1 MEALPPNWQKVDDA
15 KGTYFWNTVTGAVQ
29 WTPPAMPAGGAG
41 KPLPAPPPRTGT
53 RAPGPVGAD
62 ARSAAMS
69 DPKYQSIAASKA
81 TNMRNLQKGLS
92 NLDVAIRMPA
102 NATVPA
108 QPWAAGNNFS
118 SLPPPPGGAGG
129 YSAPPPGGPGPPPP
143 SGLGPPP
150 PSGLP
155 PPGGAGP
162 PPPAGGAP
170 PPAAGG
176 GGGGGGAKKEDKKED
191 TPMEHRL
198 RAIPHY
204 ARNVGLIT
212 CAVMVNIS
220 FIMIVMAEYRDGVDE
235 NNSQITFPSPQGT
248 LMILVCLFG
257 GGGMF
262 AFECHTFM
270 REQVLV
276 MPWLWTARAV
286 GYGLLAL
293 PGFYAAVDSNLMPPL
308 LASFF
313 CVYAAALNAV
323 ATQAKKPTAKE
334 WGWKWFGEDSAA
346 KKKTEDLGGYQP
358 TPGDFLAAL
367 AKKPRELFEKGNLVR
382 VVFLTW
388 YTLLNVVLYV
398 EAYYR
403 HKESPTG
410 RALRG
415 VEFFAC
421 PKADD
426 ATLLVP
432 CAETAPNAQ
441 GPVPANEL
449 MQDRG
454 CGLAYP
460 YAKGFGQLL
469 NLNCAVMLMPVFRKG
484 VRYLH
489 DISSFKGARFWW
501 IPYVLPLDKNIV
513 FHKACAKYFIFA
525 SVFGHATAHYCNYA
539 KAPYYNFFYGSHV
552 YVGNALHMGWSAD
565 APGRSAFVSVP
576 DQEKVIVHGI
586 SAGLTGQLLLLVMMV
601 IYAAANDKVKRSHYE
616 TFWYAHHFFV
626 AWFVLLLLHGPVW
639 WFWALF
645 TLAPYAGDR
654 MVRVFYRGKQRIA
667 LARVYFWGKPGKP
680 DVITLQFDNGY
691 DDKGVKP
698 VQYMEGHYLY
708 LCCPA
713 VETSSW
719 NGFEEYHPFTISSA
733 PDEPVLEVNI
743 RVMPAPMAWTNKVSR
758 YLKLL
763 DPNNEGEVELATR
776 NPTTGVTTLGKV
788 IGPDGK
794 PFFRVDA
801 PHGAPSQHVFQYR
814 TVMLVGAGIG
824 VTPCASIMKGVVN
837 YRWKKGFIP
846 NNLHFFW
853 VARISDLT
861 TFKWL
866 LVMLPELKAQELV
879 HNEYYGGN
887 QSERKMLQKRAADL
901 HKRASSADVPS
912 DELPPGWSETKD
924 PGSGRAYY
932 TNAMTGATQ
941 WDRPASVQAN
951 PAALSAELAQ
961 VQDQLRSVSENNRT
975 LTITLYLTGAKPE
988 QLKGG
993 GPSSPQNEMI
1003 KALQATKDPDT
1014 GEPYLTLKAGRP
1026 NWEKEFKDLAAQYG
1040 REDIGVVFCGAP
1052 MIAAAL
1058 KEQCE
1063 KQSDKDKTVFRLHK
1077 ENF

>member
-1 MEALPPNWQKVDDA
+1 
-15 KGTYFWNTVTGAVQ
+15 
-29 WTPPAMPAGGAG
+29 
-41 KPLPAPPPRTGT
+41 
-53 RAPGPVGAD
+53 
-62 ARSAAMS
+62 
-69 DPKYQSIAASKA
+69 
-81 TNMRNLQKGLS
+81 
-92 NLDVAIRMPA
+92 
-102 NATVPA
+102 
-108 QPWAAGNNFS
+108 
-118 SLPPPPGGAGG
+118 
-129 YSAPPPGGPGPPPP
+129 
-143 SGLGPPP
+143 
-150 PSGLP
+150 
-155 PPGGAGP
+155 
-162 PPPAGGAP
+162 
-170 PPAAGG
+170 
-176 GGGGGGAKKEDKKED
+176 
-191 TPMEHRL
+191 MEHRL

-212 CAVMVNIS
+212 SVVMVHLA
-220 FIMIVMAEYRDGVDE
+220 FIMIVMAEYRDGVNE
-235 NNSQITFPSPQGT
+235 ETATNAYGETGPIEFASPQGT
-248 LMILVCLFG
+248 LLILVCLFG

-262 AFECHTFM
+262 FLESYTFM

-276 MPWLWTARAV
+276 MPWLWKARAI
-286 GYGLLAL
+286 GYGVLSL
-293 PGFYAAVDSNLMPPL
+293 PGFFAATDSNLMPPL
-308 LASFF
+308 LGSFF
-313 CVYAAALNAV
+313 CLYACVLNAV
-323 ATQAKKPTAKE
+323 STQAKLPNTKE
-334 WGWKWFGEDSAA
+334 WSWKWFGEDSAG
-346 KKKTEDLGGYQP
+346 KKKNDEQGGYQP
-358 TPGDFLAAL
+358 SAGDFLKEL
-367 AKKPRELFEKGNLVR
+367 QKKPVELFEKGNLPR
-382 VVFLTW
+382 VIFLTW
-388 YTLLNVVLYV
+388 YTLLNVALYV
-398 EAYYR
+398 EAYFR

-410 RALRG
+410 KALRG
-415 VEFFAC
+415 VAFFAC
-421 PKADD
+421 PKISDP
-426 ATLLVP
+426 TLLVP
-432 CAETAPNAQ
+432 CTETAPGAI
-441 GPVPANEL
+441 PLPENEL
-449 MQDRG
+449 MLDKS

-501 IPYVLPLDKNIV
+501 IPYIVPLDKNIV
-513 FHKACAKYFIFA
+513 FHKACAKYFIFV
-525 SVFGHATAHYCNYA
+525 SVLGHATAHYCNYA
-539 KAPYYNFFYGSHV
+539 KAPYYNFFYKSHV
-552 YVGNALHMGWSAD
+552 YVGNALHMGWASD

-576 DQEKVIVHGI
+576 DQEKVITHGI

-626 AWFVLLLLHGPVW
+626 MWFLLLLLHGPVW

-645 TLAPYAGDR
+645 TLLPYAIDR

-713 VETSSW
+713 VETSQW
-719 NGFEEYHPFTISSA
+719 NGFQEYHPFTISSA

-743 RVMPAPMAWTNKVSR
+743 RIMASKMAWTNKVAR
-758 YLKLL
+758 YLMLL
-763 DPNNEGEVELATR
+763 DPNNDGEVELATR

-801 PHGAPSQHVFQYR
+801 PHGAPSQHVFQYKAA
-814 TVMLVGAGIG
+814 MLVGAGIG
-824 VTPCASIMKGVVN
+824 VTPCASIMKGVVG
-837 YRWKKGFIP
+837 YRWKKGFRP
-846 NNLHFFW
+846 DNLHFFW
-853 VARISDLT
+853 VARLSDLT

-887 QSERKMLQKRAADL
+887 QAERKMLQKRAADL
-901 HKRASSADVPS
+901 HKKASSADAPS
-912 DELPPGWSETKD
+912 AELPPGWTESKD
-924 PGSGRAYY
+924 PGSGQTYY
-932 TNAMTGATQ
+932 MNTMTGATQ
-941 WDRPASVQAN
+941 WDRPASMQAN

-988 QLKGG
+988 QLKAE
-993 GPSSPQNEMI
+993 GPSTPEKEMI

-1058 KEQCE
+1058 KDQCE